1 MPLSPPFASREFNG
15 EVLLEELDELRHAQV
30 KQQALND
37 CALAMRD
44 IGGRRA
50 QEASLRIKSLAQN
63 RFSQQPALGSLLTRW
78 SLKLKS
84 DEDVAALVS
93 HFERVAFLSAM
104 ISSVM
109 RGQERLSKGPANAV

>member
-15 EVLLEELDELRHAQV
+15 EVLLEELDELRSAQV

-37 CALAMRD
+37 CAISLREVN
-44 IGGRRA
+44 GRRA
-50 QEASLRIKSLAQN
+50 SEATLRLKALAQN

-78 SLKLKS
+78 SAKIKS

-93 HFERVAFLSAM
+93 HLERLALMSAIM
-104 ISSVM
+104 NSVM
-109 RGQERLSKGPANAV
+109 RAQDRLPKGAK